1 MVLVMSIFCPCDKNP
16 PIKTGFL
23 YPQICVFDNKKIYGQ
38 WGENYPENEPQS
50 KYDAYYIKTE
60 Y

>member
-1 MVLVMSIFCPCDKNP
+1 MSIFCPCDKNP